1 MNFRY
6 TASRGSDF
14 YLTKALIELAQ
25 QLSEVTLMVKVVT
38 KLMELYDKL
47 TLTTRGN
54 ESITERVPRV
64 VGLREITG
72 VSF

>member
-38 KLMELYDKL
+38 KLW
-47 TLTTRGN
+47 
-54 ESITERVPRV
+54 
-64 VGLREITG
+64 
-72 VSF
+72 SFMTN